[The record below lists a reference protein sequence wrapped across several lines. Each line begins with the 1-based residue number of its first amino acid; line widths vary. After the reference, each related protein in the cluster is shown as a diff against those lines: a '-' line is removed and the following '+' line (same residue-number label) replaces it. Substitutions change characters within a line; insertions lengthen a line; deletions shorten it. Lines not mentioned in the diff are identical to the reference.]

1 MYSDW
6 NPLSTVRARDDVTH
20 IFPLADTLCTALLTA
35 ACQCGLTC
43 HWFQTN
49 YAQIYKFFLV
59 DAIIEKDRREDWL
72 TVGILDE

>member
-1 MYSDW
+1 M
-6 NPLSTVRARDDVTH
+6 
-20 IFPLADTLCTALLTA
+20 ALLTA

-43 HWFQTN
+43 HWLQTD
-49 YAQIYKFFLV
+49 YALHFFLL